1 MKQAVRGSVT
11 SCTRTVL
18 PHLLKPAEA
27 RCGQYGTTED
37 PLEETDFPEHQISH
51 YHISKITL
59 ITFKYNDKKHHGVH
73 LCNTNTGFGSMNI
86 SSEKKIKK
94 SSAFDNFK

>member
-1 MKQAVRGSVT
+1 MKQAVRGSIT

-37 PLEETDFPEHQISH
+37 PLEETDFPEHQISQ

-59 ITFKYNDKKHHGVH
+59 ISF
-73 LCNTNTGFGSMNI
+73 NTTIRSIMEYI
-86 SSEKKIKK
+86 CVTQIQ
-94 SSAFDNFK
+94 ALVQ